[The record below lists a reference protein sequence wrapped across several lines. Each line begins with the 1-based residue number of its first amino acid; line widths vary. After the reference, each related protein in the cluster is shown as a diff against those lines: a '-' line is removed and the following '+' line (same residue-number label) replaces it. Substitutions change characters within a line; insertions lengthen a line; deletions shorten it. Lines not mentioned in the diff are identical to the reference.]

1 MKTSSVVE
9 PDISMFGNFEV
20 FDNNSF
26 QLLLSGTGSAAVSG
40 SASVLSELDDTEAY
54 LKKEERITSLAKE
67 RFRKELADI
76 TFSSVEEKL
85 YSLDLGKCDTSH
97 AYVGCIAKRVIRP
110 ILRDM
115 ESPYEEDKNFQLV
128 LDLIDQERF
137 HVKVADSN
145 LSLRYISRGAC
156 RNEDEKMLVLTIHE
170 DGEEPFSINGT
181 KLSAH
186 PKNRQNVLFKNGAR
200 VADIAYVLAYLIM
213 LSMVGRELQRIAK
226 LSDTEQEDDQ
236 TANTFKSM
244 KAEIYAKFMTYLN
257 HTLSNRKRYLM
268 SSGVLLA
275 PMEEPTCLEEI
286 RFLNP
291 RYERCSIAVK
301 TFLQHIGC
309 ETVKTDA
316 VQKMNDYIAAG
327 YPSVMVDSSVE
338 QYILSL
344 LLFDN
349 TVHYS
354 DLLARNDET
363 TVFPLPATY
372 CVNGVNYDLC
382 RLFHHL
388 VYQKSWQVRSARYL
402 RSLEKEYATSYQNKK
417 NIPVKTLEA
426 MKKSMFNEHFGF
438 VEFDESVDLEKVEE
452 VRKEFSAV
460 WKTYLSFVDSTNTA
474 LRFRLLGNH
483 KAIGLYYP
491 HIKCLCVDVR
501 NPHSFIHEYGHLI
514 DYEYRNLSYKEQFV
528 GIREMYKLHLER
540 VMGDNSYVSTQLN
553 GAGKYNIAYY
563 LEPTEI
569 FARSFELYL
578 AKCKMVS
585 NSLLPEEFSWAY
597 PVDSAF
603 LDAVGKYYDSLFER
617 LSSEGPE
624 GKRAQ

>member
-20 FDNNSF
+20 FDNTSF
-26 QLLLSGTGSAAVSG
+26 QLLLLGTGSAAESG
-40 SASVLSELDDTEAY
+40 SASVLSGSDDTEAY

-110 ILRDM
+110 ILRNM

-137 HVKVADSN
+137 HVTVSDSN
-145 LSLRYISRGAC
+145 LPLRYISRGAS
-156 RNEDEKMLVLTIHE
+156 RNEDEKMLVLTMQE
-170 DGEEPFSINGT
+170 VGEEPFSINGT

-186 PKNRQNVLFKNGAR
+186 PKNRQSTLFKSGAR
-200 VADIAYVLAYLIM
+200 VADLAYVLAYLIM

-226 LSDTEQEDDQ
+226 LSDTEQEEDQ
-236 TANTFKSM
+236 TANIFKSM

-257 HTLSNRKRYLM
+257 CTLSNRKRYLM

-286 RFLNP
+286 KFLNP
-291 RYERCSIAVK
+291 RYERNSIAVK
-301 TFLQHIGC
+301 TFLQNIGC
-309 ETVKTDA
+309 ETVKSNA
-316 VQKMNDYIAAG
+316 VQKMHDYISVG
-327 YPSVMVDSSVE
+327 YPSAMVDSTVE

-349 TVHYS
+349 KVHYS

-363 TVFPLPATY
+363 TVFPLPPAY

-388 VYQKSWQVRSARYL
+388 VYQKSWQVRSAHYL

-426 MKKSMFNEHFGF
+426 MKKTRFNEHFGF

-460 WKTYLSFVDSTNTA
+460 WETYLSFVDSTNNA

-501 NPHSFIHEYGHLI
+501 YPHSFLHEYGHLI
-514 DYEYRNLSYKEQFV
+514 DYEYGNLSYKEPFV
-528 GIREMYKLHLER
+528 GIREMYELHLNYMMESDSVVR
-540 VMGDNSYVSTQLN
+540 NQLN
-553 GAGKYNIAYY
+553 GTGKYNLAYY

-578 AKCKMVS
+578 SKCKMVN
-585 NSLLPEEFSWAY
+585 NSLLPEEFTWAY
-597 PVDSAF
+597 PVDSTF
-603 LDAVGKYYDSLFER
+603 LDAVEKYYDSLFER
-617 LSSEGPE
+617 LSNEYPRSSVSD
-624 GKRAQ
+624 